1 MDDDETDK
9 PMFDLGQ
16 EIKTSTSPFLFLAI
30 DLPPMRV
37 FQDATDR
44 NNIIP
49 QVPISEVLRK
59 FNGETTQETAGR
71 LRRYKLTRLPPFLIL
86 HIKRFTSNN
95 FVEEKNPTIIN
106 FPLKGVDLV
115 ECIERPAA
123 SSSKSASA
131 STVPNAD
138 DPSFTTLYDL
148 VANVTHE
155 STAGTAHED
164 TTWKSH
170 VHTRAVPKSGQE
182 DDWYQI
188 QDLIVEEINK
198 QMVFLGESYIQ
209 VSLMQACPHAS
220 ALGLI
225 DRLVYPRR
233 SGNVAC
239 RQAKPRTTSALTQH
253 LPTFGKRRQKPSVQR
268 QASRVKR
275 QKGRSSTCRSTTALG
290 HSRRARSSKSGNA
303 EIAGWTSS
311 CGRVWSTL
319 LYSRAA
325 GAKQSKRKRGCTAA
339 YGIERLVKLVCKKR
353 HMLQH
358 GNTAERSWTIDAG
371 LKRPW
376 ERR

>member
-1 MDDDETDK
+1 
-9 PMFDLGQ
+9 MFDLGQ
-16 EIKTSTSPFLFLAI
+16 EIKTSSSPFLFLAI

-106 FPLKGVDLV
+106 FPLKGIDLA
-115 ECIERPAA
+115 ECIERPA
-123 SSSKSASA
+123 SSSSSA
-131 STVPNAD
+131 STTPSAE

-170 VHTRAVPKSGQE
+170 VHTRAMPKSGQE

-209 VSLMQACPHAS
+209 VRPGRNPAVA
-220 ALGLI
+220 AAR
-225 DRLVYPRR
+225 DR
-233 SGNVAC
+233 
-239 RQAKPRTTSALTQH
+239 
-253 LPTFGKRRQKPSVQR
+253 
-268 QASRVKR
+268 
-275 QKGRSSTCRSTTALG
+275 
-290 HSRRARSSKSGNA
+290 
-303 EIAGWTSS
+303 
-311 CGRVWSTL
+311 
-319 LYSRAA
+319 
-325 GAKQSKRKRGCTAA
+325 
-339 YGIERLVKLVCKKR
+339 
-353 HMLQH
+353 
-358 GNTAERSWTIDAG
+358 
-371 LKRPW
+371 
-376 ERR
+376 